1 MNLEKTVNN
10 IVWYVPFKKLRN
22 SLREYLINLYMNHN
36 IDIMKKSIINSI
48 KEKNKE
54 GSISD
59 NWIVFNFRDNIF
71 KDENFLIKY
80 KKLINGLDEESINF
94 VQDLI
99 INKVLSFNN

>member
-1 MNLEKTVNN
+1 
-10 IVWYVPFKKLRN
+10 
-22 SLREYLINLYMNHN
+22 
-36 IDIMKKSIINSI
+36 MKKSIINSI